1 MVSPEVQTYYSNYLQ
16 DFPTKVNS
24 ACHSKLNSLFFLQNL
39 FLVLFVFSLFV
50 EWPHHKVILVSFLLA
65 LRPPTTT
72 PNQSQNPTC
81 LFPNHLSE
89 GSPPLRHSTSLFST
103 RTIAR
108 ALQLVSPTPRRSD
121 ELTTTQPH
129 QNALLLSA
137 SKCPLTLPRHR
148 LDVLIKHI
156 VPFFSPLV
164 TVLPNT
170 SFQSSWNSPQRSHRR
185 SVLCPCT
192 RNLNSY

>member
-1 MVSPEVQTYYSNYLQ
+1 MATPDHPVSSHGVQTYYSNYLQ

-24 ACHSKLNSLFFLQNL
+24 ACYSKLNSLFFLQNL

-65 LRPPTTT
+65 LHPPPTT

-89 GSPPLRHSTSLFST
+89 GSPPLRHSTPLFST

-108 ALQLVSPTPRRSD
+108 ALQLVSPTPCQSVLHTVARVMSPW
-121 ELTTTQPH
+121 QH
-129 QNALLLSA
+129 NHI
-137 SKCPLTLPRHR
+137 KTL
-148 LDVLIKHI
+148 
-156 VPFFSPLV
+156 
-164 TVLPNT
+164 
-170 SFQSSWNSPQRSHRR
+170 SSWVPPSAPWRSQD
-185 SVLCPCT
+185 T
-192 RNLNSY
+192 D